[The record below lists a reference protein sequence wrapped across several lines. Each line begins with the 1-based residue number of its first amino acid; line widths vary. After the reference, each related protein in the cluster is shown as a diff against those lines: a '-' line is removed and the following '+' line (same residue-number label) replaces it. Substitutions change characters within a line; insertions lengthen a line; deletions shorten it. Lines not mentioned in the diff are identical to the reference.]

1 MTREEAIEKLEIMR
15 QKVDEETYRAL
26 ILAIKA
32 LEQENE
38 KMSDEEMCDTYTE
51 GYFKGYDD
59 GLERKL
65 EEPCEDAISRE
76 AVLNTLDNMD
86 KALDENRTVKEYKAL
101 LKECYKE
108 LPSVTR
114 QTGMWIN
121 DMNDIPIC
129 SRCGYIPQFDR
140 AIDDYEYSN
149 YCPSCGARMVESEES
164 EE

>member
-76 AVLNTLDNMD
+76 AVLNTLGNMD

-108 LPSVTR
+108 LPSVT
-114 QTGMWIN
+114 QKSGKWIRREN
-121 DMNDIPIC
+121 VTSIDNVRWAYEC
-129 SRCGYIPQFDR
+129 SKCGYEMR
-140 AIDDYEYSN
+140 SMTR
-149 YCPSCGARMVESEES
+149 YCPSCGADMRGAE
-164 EE
+164 